1 MMDSSGRIQHPQLLA
16 GLTLVEGVV
25 VANLI
30 SDFEIAG
37 ALGTC
42 YFLGTNGLVKS
53 SIIYDLGTC
62 SSTILFE
69 RSLSSCLP
77 KNISLDES
85 SK

>member
-62 SSTILFE
+62 SF
-69 RSLSSCLP
+69 SLLM
-77 KNISLDES
+77 LL
-85 SK
+85 